1 MYVYDANGSP
11 VGMVYR
17 NSTMAADAT
26 EEYLFVKKHTGRY
39 TARVQQRGQETCKLR
54 VRNTPIQLQKTFL
67 PTKFQIKNNE
77 NNSIRKLIKPQTFD
91 LDTNVEAVT
100 LSMMV
105 AVKFQLSD
113 INMFTKLD
121 TLNSME
127 TLIGNSRSA
136 PNNLKLMDNMTSIV
150 RNIPI
155 YSLKYYDNQYAV
167 DCLLS
172 VLE

>member
-1 MYVYDANGSP
+1 
-11 VGMVYR
+11 
-17 NSTMAADAT
+17 
-26 EEYLFVKKHTGRY
+26 
-39 TARVQQRGQETCKLR
+39 
-54 VRNTPIQLQKTFL
+54 
-67 PTKFQIKNNE
+67 
-77 NNSIRKLIKPQTFD
+77 
-91 LDTNVEAVT
+91 
-100 LSMMV
+100 MMV

-121 TLNSME
+121 TLNSVE

-136 PNNLKLMDNMTSIV
+136 PNNLKLMDNISSIV

-155 YSLKYYDNQYAV
+155 YSLEYHDNQYAV